1 MVPRRKAP
9 DSKARDEGGFARLA
23 VERSPLSAMVLDEEG
38 LILYASPGAARLFG
52 RPVDELLGRRFTDFL
67 PPEDL
72 LEWTRMTAEGI
83 PGRCIRHRIVAED
96 RKLVELESTLAEA
109 GPGQAPAHV
118 LVFSKEARPS
128 AAAPGEGPQWLLSA
142 IEQLEESVLITDL
155 DGTIEYVNA
164 AFERV
169 TGYTRQEVIGKT
181 PRILKSGHHDEALYN
196 RLWRALLT
204 GDSFR
209 GVIINRRKDGTLYH
223 EEKTISPVRDR
234 SGAVH
239 HFLATGVDVTQRRM
253 AEERLVQGAESF
265 ALSIRGANDGLW
277 DWDFRTNKLS
287 LSRRWKAMLGYDDD
301 DLGDRPDHWFRLV
314 HPDDLAEL
322 KKRMRVHVEGREAH
336 FECEHRMLCKSGEYR
351 WVLTRGMAVRDG
363 RGKTFRMAGSQTE
376 ITTRK
381 LAEEQLQHDALHDPL
396 TGLPN
401 RILFLDRLGL
411 AMARAQRYAEYRFGI
426 LFVDLDRFKL
436 INDSM
441 GHLSGDELLMEVSNR
456 LVRCLRSSDT
466 VARLGGDEF
475 AVLLDN
481 IPNVETAVRFA
492 ERIQEQ
498 IAEPCRLSGREVYS
512 SGSIGVAFWAPHYER
527 PDEMIRD
534 ADTAMYEAKRQGRGC
549 HAVFDHAMRT
559 KVLRLLE
566 METDLRQAVADKRL
580 AMFYQPIVNLGSG
593 KLVGFE
599 ALLRWRHPEHGVVTP
614 ADFLEVAE
622 ENGLILPIGQFTIR
636 EAARHLRLLQDL
648 RRGEPPLVMCINL
661 STSQFGQRDLAE
673 QLRQAASEFRLD
685 PSWLRLEITEST
697 LLHHSDVADATL
709 SQLKAH
715 NLRLCVDDFGTGYAS
730 LSNLRRYPIDAV
742 KIDHSFVG
750 TICEDE
756 GNRDFVRTT
765 IALAQTLKLQAVAV
779 GIERP
784 DQIEMLRSMGCP
796 YGQGYYFARPM
807 EEKDSVAFLQSFPG
821 VPH

>member
-9 DSKARDEGGFARLA
+9 DSKARDEGGFARLV
-23 VERSPLSAMVLDEEG
+23 VERFPLSAVVLDEEG
-38 LILYASPGAARLFG
+38 LILYASPGSERLFG
-52 RPVDELLGRRFTDFL
+52 HTADELLGRRFTDFL
-67 PPEDL
+67 PPEDI
-72 LEWTRMTAEGI
+72 LEWIRVTAEGVA
-83 PGRCIRHRIVAED
+83 GRCIRHRIVAAD
-96 RKLVELESTLAEA
+96 RKWIEIESTPAEA

-118 LVFSKEARPS
+118 LVFSREARPS
-128 AAAPGEGPQWLLSA
+128 VAAPGEGPQWLLSA

-155 DGTIEYVNA
+155 EGTIEYVNA

-181 PRILKSGHHDEALYN
+181 PRILKSGHHDEAIYDK
-196 RLWRALLT
+196 LWKTLQA
-204 GDSFR
+204 GESYR
-209 GVIINRRKDGTLYH
+209 GVMINRRKDGTIYH

-234 SGAVH
+234 SGAIH

-253 AEERLVQGAESF
+253 
-265 ALSIRGANDGLW
+265 
-277 DWDFRTNKLS
+277 
-287 LSRRWKAMLGYDDD
+287 
-301 DLGDRPDHWFRLV
+301 
-314 HPDDLAEL
+314 
-322 KKRMRVHVEGREAH
+322 
-336 FECEHRMLCKSGEYR
+336 
-351 WVLTRGMAVRDG
+351 
-363 RGKTFRMAGSQTE
+363 
-376 ITTRK
+376 
-381 LAEEQLQHDALHDPL
+381 AEEQLQHDALHDPL

-401 RILFLDRLGL
+401 RTLFLDRLGL

-441 GHLSGDELLMEVSNR
+441 GHLSGDELLMEVSSR

-481 IPNVETAVRFA
+481 IPNVETAVHFA
-492 ERIQEQ
+492 ERIHEQ
-498 IAEPCRLSGREVYS
+498 IAEPCRLSGHEVYS

-566 METDLRQAVADKRL
+566 VETDLRQAVADKRL
-580 AMFYQPIVNLGSG
+580 AMFYQPIVDLGSG
-593 KLVGFE
+593 DLVGFE

-614 ADFLEVAE
+614 GHFLEVAE

-636 EAARHLRLLQDL
+636 EAARHLRLLQDQ

-661 STSQFGQRDLAE
+661 STSQFAQRDLAE

-697 LLHHSDVADATL
+697 LLHHSHVADATL

-750 TICEDE
+750 TMCEDE

-765 IALAQTLKLQAVAV
+765 ITLAKTLKMQAVAV

-784 DQIEMLRSMGCP
+784 DQIDMLRSMGCP

-807 EEKDSVAFLQSFPG
+807 EEEDSVAFLQSLPG
-821 VPH
+821 PN